1 MSENTKLRKIIT
13 EIALDLGLDKK
24 LVRRILISV
33 FKEIGFAIILRGR
46 PVMFRKFLKIVFAIR
61 AGKKT
66 HEMFNKY
73 EKQHCLMW

>member
-1 MSENTKLRKIIT
+1 MSENTKLKKIIT

-33 FKEIGFAIILRGR
+33 FREIGFAIILRGR
-46 PVMFRKFLKIVFAIR
+46 PVMFRKFLKIVFAVR

-73 EKQHCLMW
+73 ETRKK

>member
-1 MSENTKLRKIIT
+1 MSDHTKLRRIIS
-13 EIALDLGLDKK
+13 EIAHDLGLDKK
-24 LVRRILISV
+24 LVRRIIITV
-33 FKEIGFAIILRGR
+33 FREIGFAIVLRGR

-73 EKQHCLMW
+73 ETRKK

>member
-1 MSENTKLRKIIT
+1 MSENKKLRKIIT

-73 EKQHCLMW
+73 ETRKK

>member
-1 MSENTKLRKIIT
+1 MANNTKLRKIIA
-13 EIALDLGLDKK
+13 EIAYDLGIDKK
-24 LVRRILISV
+24 LVKRILTAV
-33 FKEIGFAIILRGR
+33 FREIGFAIILRGR

-73 EKQHCLMW
+73 ETRKK

>member
-1 MSENTKLRKIIT
+1 MAKHTKLRQIIA
-13 EIALDLGLDKK
+13 EISHDLGIDKK
-24 LVRRILISV
+24 LVKRILIAV
-33 FKEIGFAIILRGR
+33 FREVGFAIILRGR

-73 EKQHCLMW
+73 ETRKK

>member
-1 MSENTKLRKIIT
+1 VAKHTKLRQIIA
-13 EIALDLGLDKK
+13 EIAHDLGIDKK
-24 LVRRILISV
+24 LVKRILIAV
-33 FKEIGFAIILRGR
+33 FREVGFAIILRGR

-73 EKQHCLMW
+73 ETRKK

>member
-1 MSENTKLRKIIT
+1 MSENTKLSKIIK
-13 EIALDLGLDKK
+13 EIAHDLGLDKK
-24 LVRRILISV
+24 LVKRILISV
-33 FKEIGFAIILRGR
+33 FREIGFAIILRGR

-73 EKQHCLMW
+73 ETRKK

>member
-1 MSENTKLRKIIT
+1 VANNTKLRKIIA
-13 EIALDLGLDKK
+13 EIAYDLGIDKK
-24 LVRRILISV
+24 LVKRILTAV
-33 FKEIGFAIILRGR
+33 FREIGFAIILRGR

-73 EKQHCLMW
+73 ETRKK

>member
-61 AGKKT
+61 EEKKT

-73 EKQHCLMW
+73 ETRKK

>member
-1 MSENTKLRKIIT
+1 MANNTKLRKIIA
-13 EIALDLGLDKK
+13 EIAYDLGIDKR
-24 LVRRILISV
+24 LVKRILVAV

-73 EKQHCLMW
+73 ETRKK

>member
-1 MSENTKLRKIIT
+1 MANNTKLRKIIA
-13 EIALDLGLDKK
+13 EIAYDLGIDKR
-24 LVRRILISV
+24 LVKRILVAV

-61 AGKKT
+61 AGRKA

-73 EKQHCLMW
+73 ETRKK